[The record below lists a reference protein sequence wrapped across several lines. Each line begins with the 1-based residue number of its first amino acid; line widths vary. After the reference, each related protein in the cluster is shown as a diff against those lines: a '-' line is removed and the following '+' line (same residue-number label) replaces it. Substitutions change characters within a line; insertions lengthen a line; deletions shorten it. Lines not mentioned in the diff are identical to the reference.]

1 MGQYEI
7 VGALGIFTGCVCR
20 AVLPFLKK
28 QSEAGKNGDSLKWE
42 ARYTWTIVL
51 TLVIALV
58 STMFLLPTFAIP
70 ETYIFPAG
78 FIVGWSAQDIVN
90 KVAT

>member
-7 VGALGIFTGCVCR
+7 VAWLGIFTGCVCR

-28 QSEAGKNGDSLKWE
+28 QSKAGKNGDSLKWE

-51 TLVIALV
+51 TLVISFV
-58 STMFLLPTFAIP
+58 SSMFLLPTFAIP
-70 ETYIFPAG
+70 ETYIFPGA
-78 FIVGWSAQDIVN
+78 FVFGWTAQDIVN